1 MADTDW
7 TQAKEDELRALW
19 AEGHSTAQIGA
30 RMGLT
35 KNAVVG
41 KAHRLDLPSRPSP
54 IKARGGDPIVRAP
67 RVTLPPMQDSARS
80 MRDSAPTMHVPVP
93 AAPPPPPVVTFKPF
107 AFRSC
112 CWPLW
117 GNQERPTHRYCG
129 AAVMMKRD
137 GTPAPYCAEHHQK
150 GTVRLMHPVTAP
162 RRAA

>member
-7 TQAKEDELRALW
+7 TPSLEAELTKLW
-19 AEGHSTAQIGA
+19 AEGHSTAEIGR
-30 RMGLT
+30 RMGMT

-54 IKARGGDPIVRAP
+54 IIQRGEPRLPRAP
-67 RVTLPPMQDSARS
+67 RVTLPPMPMA
-80 MRDSAPTMHVPVP
+80 APVRVAQM
-93 AAPPPPPVVTFKPF
+93 PPPPPPAPVVTFKPF
-107 AFRSC
+107 AARSC

-117 GNQERPTHRYCG
+117 GNNERPTHRYCG

-137 GTPAPYCAEHHQK
+137 GMPGPYCAAHQAK
-150 GTVRLMHPVTAP
+150 GTVRIMHPVTAP